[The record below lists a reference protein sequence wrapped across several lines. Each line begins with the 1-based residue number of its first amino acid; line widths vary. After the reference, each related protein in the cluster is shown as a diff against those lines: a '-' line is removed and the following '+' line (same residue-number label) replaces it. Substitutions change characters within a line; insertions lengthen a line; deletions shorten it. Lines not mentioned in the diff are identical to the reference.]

1 MAFLLKK
8 TSSFASIWAGHTLA
22 WSSQVLSGLLGVSG
36 RQVSPAAGHPG
47 APWDT
52 LGHPRPRFVGDIY
65 IPVRYS

>member
-8 TSSFASIWAGHTLA
+8 KVFRIDISAGHTLA

-47 APWDT
+47 IPWDI

-65 IPVRYS
+65 IPC